1 MKDRDVTRTRP
12 WIGDDT
18 LTTQQMR
25 VEQKRFFFDLKE
37 NSQGRYLRITER
49 SGGKS
54 AIVVPESGWD
64 LFTQVLTEVLEKAGK
79 IKSAPQQAAPPPSDP
94 TPDFD

>member
-1 MKDRDVTRTRP
+1 MRERDAKPRVG
-12 WIGDDT
+12 IGDDT
-18 LTTQQMR
+18 LCTQQLR

-54 AIVVPESGWD
+54 SIVVPESGWE
-64 LFTQVLTEVLEKAGK
+64 LFAQVLTEIFDKADHLEGPAGPG
-79 IKSAPQQAAPPPSDP
+79 ATPV
-94 TPDFD
+94 PDFPPEID

>member
-1 MKDRDVTRTRP
+1 MKPRP
-12 WIGDDT
+12 GIGDDT
-18 LTTQQMR
+18 LSTQQMR

-54 AIVVPESGWD
+54 AIVVPESGWE
-64 LFTQVLTEVLEKAGK
+64 LFAQVLTEVLEKAGRMRGT
-79 IKSAPQQAAPPPSDP
+79 PQPEPPREG
-94 TPDFD
+94 TPPEFD

>member
-1 MKDRDVTRTRP
+1 MKDRDVTKPRP
-12 WIGDDT
+12 GIGDDT
-18 LTTQQMR
+18 LSTQQMR

-64 LFTQVLTEVLEKAGK
+64 LFAQVLTEVLEKAGRMRGT
-79 IKSAPQQAAPPPSDP
+79 PQPGPPRQDPPPE
-94 TPDFD
+94 FD